1 MSAGV
6 LVHFNPDGTR
16 EEIKVDFKAILEGR
30 HPDVSVRPNDIVF
43 IPGSAGKTIGYGLL
57 GAIPGMAGQ
66 RAVDEVGIPTPAASR
81 REHIDENLSGHPRAP
96 GVRGSRGVRDEP
108 GGGAEAGR
116 ARR

>member
-1 MSAGV
+1 MSAGL

-66 RAVDEVGIPTPAASR
+66 RAVTR
-81 REHIDENLSGHPRAP
+81 
-96 GVRGSRGVRDEP
+96 
-108 GGGAEAGR
+108 
-116 ARR
+116 